1 MRYTFDVHFSS
12 IAEKSA
18 FSDRLIR
25 VRDILSQPGTSLD
38 NQQLMTALFDA
49 VESHPPSQATHY
61 DSRHSKLYD
70 LASKSFLRNGGKYS
84 VLCIQVLLL
93 HGV

>member
-12 IAEKSA
+12 VAEKSA
-18 FSDRLIR
+18 FSDRLRR

-49 VESHPPSQATHY
+49 VESHPPAHPPSQATQQQEQ
-61 DSRHSKLYD
+61 LYV
-70 LASKSFLRNGGKYS
+70 ASKSFLRNGGKYS
-84 VLCIQVLLL
+84 VL
-93 HGV
+93 